1 MNSKD
6 GALNMSG
13 PIGKAQSSQGTHLFH
28 CACSQEGLAGPWLH
42 MVSRCQA
49 GRLLTRD
56 TAGGIDLML

>member
-1 MNSKD
+1 MNSKV

-42 MVSRCQA
+42 MVSRCPSARQA
-49 GRLLTRD
+49 
-56 TAGGIDLML
+56 AS